1 MANLVDLLQAAPLEI
16 HQAFLGSL
24 ISGLFGRNDAKKAA
38 KLAEEAAKVPL
49 VTVNTADVAA
59 MNKAA
64 LDNGFNPMTLLNA
77 GGLSAFSTSST
88 TGHNAMAAAAARG
101 AVPSIGSV
109 IAGAAE
115 QTLNAFTASTFSS
128 FASSLGTGF
137 GSNYFPPAPTG
148 KSDMGMSAALGW
160 GASTRGSA
168 TGGFAT
174 SGVSYS
180 KSSRLA
186 SAPGKPGAPMM
197 PEIGA
202 PKTENPWGMFNIDPT
217 VPGAE
222 AFETRYGDSE
232 IASTLAWG
240 LTAWD
245 DFWYNTT
252 GMTSQERREKF
263 GRPVIAAGTTAAEV
277 ITQNVQQRT
286 PKSDFMAV
294 GAALWD
300 WADPWFGPK
309 Q

>member
-1 MANLVDLLQAAPLEI
+1 MANVIDLLQSAPLEI

-24 ISGLFGRNDAKKAA
+24 LSGIFGRKDAKKAA

-49 VTVNTADVAA
+49 VTTNTADVAA

-64 LDNGFNPMTLLNA
+64 LDNGYNPMTLLQA
-77 GGLSAFSTSST
+77 GGLSAFSTSTT

-101 AVPSIGSV
+101 AVPSFGSV
-109 IAGAAE
+109 LAGAAE
-115 QTLNAFTASTFSS
+115 STLNAFTGNVFSS

-137 GSNYFPPAPTG
+137 GASYFPPAPTG
-148 KSDMGMSAALGW
+148 KTDMGMGAALGW
-160 GASTRGSA
+160 GTPTRGSA
-168 TGGFAT
+168 SGGFAT
-174 SGVSYS
+174 SGVSYA

-186 SAPGKPGAPMM
+186 SAPGKPGSPMM
-197 PEIGA
+197 PEIEA
-202 PKTENPWGMFNIDPT
+202 PKTQNPWGMFNIDPT
-217 VPGAE
+217 VAGAE

-252 GMTSQERREKF
+252 GMTSAQRRETF
-263 GRPVIAAGTTAAEV
+263 GRPVVNSATNAAEV
-277 ITQNVQQRT
+277 IKQSVGTRT